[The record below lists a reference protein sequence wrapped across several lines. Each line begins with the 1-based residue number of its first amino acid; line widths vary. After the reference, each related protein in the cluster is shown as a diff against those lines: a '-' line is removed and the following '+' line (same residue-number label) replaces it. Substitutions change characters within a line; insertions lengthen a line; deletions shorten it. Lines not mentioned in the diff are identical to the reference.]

1 MTKLLKESQ
10 KKAAASLQTPSQR
23 AAERRAGRKRT
34 WMLMKRNYFLYL
46 FILPSFLY
54 ILIFSYW
61 PMYGV
66 QIAFKDFLPYAGMMK
81 SPWVGFKHFKK
92 FFESIMFWKLL
103 GNTVSLSLYAL
114 IASFPLPIILAFM
127 INYTK
132 NARLKKFTQTVTYAP
147 HFISTVVLVGML
159 SIFLSPRSGFINTII
174 QAFGGKSVFFMGEE
188 GWFRHVYVWSGV
200 WQGTGWASII
210 YIAALAGVSPELHEA
225 AIIDGASKLQRMRYI
240 DLPSIMP
247 TITILLILNMG
258 QIMNV
263 GFEKV
268 LLMQNDLNIGVAE
281 VISTYTY
288 KVGLVNAEYS
298 YSTAIGL
305 FNNIINFAIPLVVN
319 RGARKLSG
327 TSLW

>member
-1 MTKLLKESQ
+1 MTKLFKGSQ
-10 KKAAASLQTPSQR
+10 KKAAAAISKPALS
-23 AAERRAGRKRT
+23 AAEKRAGRKRT

-61 PMYGV
+61 PMYGI
-66 QIAFKDFLPYAGMMK
+66 QIAFKDFLPYAGMAD
-81 SPWVGFKHFKK
+81 SPWVGFKYFKK
-92 FFESIMFWKLL
+92 FFDSIMFWKLL
-103 GNTVSLSLYAL
+103 GNTLSLSLYTL

-132 NARLKKFTQTVTYAP
+132 NERLKKFTQTITYAP

-159 SIFLSPRSGFINTII
+159 SVFLSPRSGFINTII
-174 QAFGGKSVFFMGEE
+174 EAFGGKSVFFMGDT
-188 GWFRHVYVWSGV
+188 GWFRHVFVWSGV

-210 YIAALAGVSPELHEA
+210 YIAALSGVSPELHEA
-225 AIIDGASKLQRMRYI
+225 AIIDGASKLQRIRYI
-240 DLPSIMP
+240 DLPTIMP

-268 LLMQNDLNIGVAE
+268 LLMQNDLNIGVSE
-281 VISTYTY
+281 IISTYTY

-305 FNNIINFAIPLVVN
+305 FNNVINFIILLGVN
-319 RGARKLSG
+319 RGAKKLSG